1 MTRQDQN
8 NLKHQLCET
17 TRDNNSHFRDCASV
31 KNGVRALHK
40 VLKYIDRRKTTIV
53 RNGFGKW
60 WLGNLVTKLGG
71 KWEDYCCRGEIT
83 GYSFDGD
90 VLEITQM
97 TAWCEQEGVRR
108 IIQEKFPSIKV
119 YYREEEPGCDVYYTN
134 DTTGCYFPE
143 TFFIDNYDEPR
154 YFETIKET
162 AEWVSEIV
170 GCTVEATVNAIQEAL
185 EKYVEQKE
193 SEGEEVFYSLHEF
206 KVIDD

>member
-1 MTRQDQN
+1 MPNWCD
-8 NLKHQLCET
+8 T
-17 TRDNNSHFRDCASV
+17 TYKCVGDP
-31 KNGVRALHK
+31 KEVRALHK

-53 RNGFGKW
+53 RNGFGRW

-90 VLEITQM
+90 ILEITQY

-108 IIQEKFPSIKV
+108 IIQEKFPGIKV
-119 YYREEEPGCDVYYTN
+119 YYREEEPGCEVYYTN
-134 DTTGCYFPE
+134 DTTGDYFPE
-143 TFFIDNYDEPR
+143 TYFLDSYDEQQ
-154 YFETIKET
+154 YFETIEEA
-162 AEWVSEIV
+162 AEKVTEIV

-193 SEGEEVFYSLHEF
+193 GEGEEVFYSLHEF
-206 KVIDD
+206 TVIDD